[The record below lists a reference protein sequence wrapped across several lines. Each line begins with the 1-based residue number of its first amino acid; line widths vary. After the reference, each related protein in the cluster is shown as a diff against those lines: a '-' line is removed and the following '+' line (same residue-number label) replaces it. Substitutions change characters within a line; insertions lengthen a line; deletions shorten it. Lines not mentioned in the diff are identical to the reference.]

1 MKPIRNKI
9 FCYGCRKHKMLFET
23 QAKADNFIR
32 YNSEGIL
39 EENGKAPVRS
49 YYCEM
54 CGGYHV
60 TSNPSA
66 EIGERLNQRDRQL
79 IHNLTA
85 YQKEIEEVKA
95 LSALLSKRLERIKAL
110 LFFGQVDEAEDLLDI
125 CNLDIEEI
133 SSHPLRGTGKLT
145 TLRGR
150 VDKMYKLMAS
160 VKDLLGRTE
169 EEQEYYISNPTLEK
183 DDYTLGIII
192 SNVRTIQEIEVLLN
206 YNETSFAN
214 NNTDGVSEK
223 LIRCRELL
231 ATIQRAGKKE
241 ITVKYNALFDE
252 QQRQLNKLQAG
263 KQSATIKPKAEKR
276 ITTDNEKTP
285 QYFNEKEYK
294 TAILSLIERLEIIQK
309 SFNDGDYDACE
320 TAVEIA
326 YYMLDE
332 IQANDDN
339 TTLIKRQLDQWSE
352 RINSMKGN

>member
-1 MKPIRNKI
+1 MKPTRNRI
-9 FCYGCRKHKMLFET
+9 FCYGCRKQKMLFET

-66 EIGERLNQRDRQL
+66 EVGERFNQRDRQL
-79 IHNLTA
+79 IHKITA

-160 VKDLLGRTE
+160 VKDLLGKTE
-169 EEQEYYISNPTLEK
+169 EEQANYISNPTLEK

-192 SNVRTIQEIEVLLN
+192 SNVRTIREIDALLN
-206 YNETSFAN
+206 ENESSLAN
-214 NNTDGVSEK
+214 CNTDDVLER
-223 LIRCRELL
+223 LFRCRELL
-231 ATIQRAGKKE
+231 ANIQRAGKKE
-241 ITVKYNALFDE
+241 VTAKYNTLFDE
-252 QQRQLNKLQAG
+252 QQRKLDKLQAG
-263 KQSATIKPKAEKR
+263 KLSATIKPKAEER
-276 ITTDNEKTP
+276 ITTDNKKAL

-294 TAILSLIERLEIIQK
+294 SAILSLIERLEIIQK
-309 SFNDGDYDACE
+309 TFNDGDYDTCE
-320 TAVEIA
+320 TALEIA

-332 IQANDDN
+332 IQVNDDN
-339 TTLIKRQLDQWSE
+339 TTLIKRQLDQWTE
-352 RINSMKGN
+352 RINSMKGI

>member
-1 MKPIRNKI
+1 MKPTRNKI
-9 FCYGCRKHKMLFET
+9 FCYGCKKHKMLFET

-32 YNSEGIL
+32 YNSKDIL

-60 TSNPSA
+60 TSNPSM
-66 EIGERLNQRDRQL
+66 EVGERLNQRDRQL
-79 IHNLTA
+79 INNLTA
-85 YQKEIEEVKA
+85 YQKEIDEFKA

-133 SSHPLRGTGKLT
+133 SSHPLRDTGKLI
-145 TLRGR
+145 TLRGK
-150 VDKMYKLMAS
+150 VAKMYKLMAS
-160 VKDLLGRTE
+160 VKDVLGWTE
-169 EEQEYYISNPTLEK
+169 EKQAYYISNPTLEK

-192 SNVRTIQEIEVLLN
+192 SNVRTIQEIKMLLN
-206 YNETSFAN
+206 DNETSFAN
-214 NNTDGVSEK
+214 SNTDNVSER
-223 LIRCRELL
+223 LLRCRELL
-231 ATIQRAGKKE
+231 STIKRAGKKE
-241 ITVKYNALFDE
+241 ITAKYNALFDE
-252 QQRQLNKLQAG
+252 QQRKLNKLQACR
-263 KQSATIKPKAEKR
+263 QSATIKPKAEKR

-285 QYFNEKEYK
+285 QFFNEKEYK
-294 TAILSLIERLEIIQK
+294 TAILSLIERLEMIQK

-332 IQANDDN
+332 IHANDDN
-339 TTLIKRQLDQWSE
+339 TTLIKKQLDQWSE
-352 RINSMKGN
+352 HINNTKDN